1 MKTHTKT
8 ATAPTVAAENTRPD
22 FNIGATMIQGSYY
35 LRVKPLSREST
46 RSPTNDS
53 VILRVMKHNLREI
66 QAEIGIREGSH
77 IDPTRCHLNRV
88 LRGRGTAALA
98 HQEAKTIL
106 NDGGVKEIRRN
117 ASMGIELVISLGS
130 GLLIDYE
137 AFFNDC
143 TNWSMHYFAVPILSA
158 VVHNDESCP
167 HCHVVLLPIREGK
180 LSASKLLGGMA
191 ATFAMMADFYE
202 KVGKKYGL
210 TQQASEKTGKR
221 LSKVIQRKMQDLIFN
236 ALQPDSAWND
246 LMLWALVMGDHEKVL
261 ELLGIPMPKG
271 DFVEAMIQ
279 TGRQEKPIGHRR
291 KSPIG
296 HSIMPELS
304 DSKWIKPDESQG
316 ENESPMS
323 LYRSFIPEDVLSPD
337 STSIQSTESSIHR
350 EVIEP
355 LAAEDEQVHEKY
367 HRESDSELL
376 ACNFDDRTGGFV
388 KPSVKASKKQAIQK
402 EVESWLEGEGLH
414 VVCD

>member
-1 MKTHTKT
+1 M
-8 ATAPTVAAENTRPD
+8 
-22 FNIGATMIQGSYY
+22 
-35 LRVKPLSREST
+35 RVKPLSKTST

-167 HCHVVLLPIREGK
+167 HCHVVMLPVREGK

-202 KVGKKYGL
+202 QVGKKYGL
-210 TQQASEKTGKR
+210 TPQDSEKTGKR
-221 LSKVIQRKMQDLIFN
+221 PSKVIQRKMQDLIFN
-236 ALQPDSAWND
+236 ALKPDSAWND

-279 TGRQEKPIGHRR
+279 TGRQEKPIGHRG

-296 HSIMPELS
+296 HSILPDLN
-304 DSKWIKPDESQG
+304 DSKLIEPDESQG
-316 ENESPMS
+316 KNESPMS
-323 LYRSFIPEDVLSPD
+323 LYRSFIADDVLSPD
-337 STSIQSTESSIHR
+337 FTSIQNTESSIHPEER
-350 EVIEP
+350 DPIT
-355 LAAEDEQVHEKY
+355 AEDEQVHEKY
-367 HRESDSELL
+367 HRESESECL
-376 ACNFDDRTGGFV
+376 ACYFDEVTGEFV
-388 KPSVKASKKQAIQK
+388 KPSVKVSKKQAIQK
-402 EVESWLEGEGLH
+402 EVESWLESEGLH
-414 VVCD
+414 VVFD